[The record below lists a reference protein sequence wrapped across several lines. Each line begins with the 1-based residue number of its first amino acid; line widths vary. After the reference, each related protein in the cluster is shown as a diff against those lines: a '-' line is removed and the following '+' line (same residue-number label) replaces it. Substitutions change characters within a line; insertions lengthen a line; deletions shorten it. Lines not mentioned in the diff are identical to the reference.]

1 MNMVTILIIS
11 AKMATLG
18 ILKIKLFL
26 NKGYD
31 VIITAHDITN
41 KFLPRDSNYNGHVT
55 KNW

>member
-1 MNMVTILIIS
+1 MNMATILIIS

-55 KNW
+55 KVW